1 MTARK
6 SNCET
11 NNRKKMGQT
20 TLTLSK
26 AELSDL
32 NEILELQKE
41 AYIQEA
47 RIYNNFE
54 IQPLTQKLDSLAA
67 EWRNGIVIK
76 AETNGQIVGSV
87 RAQLVDHVCK
97 IGKLIVKPDF
107 QNQGIGKKLMS
118 EIEKAFDNCSVYE
131 LFTGNKSI
139 KNLAIYRKLG
149 YTDCREEQ
157 ADNSLKLIYL
167 QKQNER

>member
-1 MTARK
+1 
-6 SNCET
+6 
-11 NNRKKMGQT
+11 MGQT

-54 IQPLTQKLDSLAA
+54 IQPLTQKLDSLAE

-97 IGKLIVKPDF
+97 IGKLTVKPDF
-107 QNQGIGKKLMS
+107 QR
-118 EIEKAFDNCSVYE
+118 F
-131 LFTGNKSI
+131 
-139 KNLAIYRKLG
+139 
-149 YTDCREEQ
+149 
-157 ADNSLKLIYL
+157 
-167 QKQNER
+167 